1 MAGAA
6 AAEEAGGGATT
17 ASREL
22 PLDPSLID
30 GVVGQPAERLFE
42 GIHAE
47 DRQVRKAAKA
57 ATRKA
62 NAHFTDLCGVFV
74 LGVGRAAS
82 P

>member
-1 MAGAA
+1 M
-6 AAEEAGGGATT
+6 
-17 ASREL
+17 
-22 PLDPSLID
+22 
-30 GVVGQPAERLFE
+30 VGQPAERLFE

-74 LGVGRAAS
+74 LGVGPRGLTVTALPQRPAGS
-82 P
+82 LRDRRTGALD